1 MSSTNLPDEKQ
12 HKMAAFP
19 IDSMRR
25 RRAAIQQAIGF
36 LGVFAG
42 RMEACGQHPVTSSE
56 YPDFV
61 NELKAILD
69 AWPLSTVE
77 QLDGT
82 TPSEKHSVWIMRG
95 TTEKPAPQK
104 YEFDTLIELNAFLE
118 GVDQGNGWR
127 DFEQFD
133 TEEEAMTAYKKEP
146 DDTDNEGDP
155 DDVE

>member
-1 MSSTNLPDEKQ
+1 MSSTSSPDEK
-12 HKMAAFP
+12 HNKMAAFP

-25 RRAAIQQAIGF
+25 RRAAIQQAIGY

-42 RMEACGQHPVTSSE
+42 RMEACGQHPVTSNE

-61 NELKAILD
+61 NELKTILD

-77 QLDGT
+77 QLDGGET
-82 TPSEKHSVWIMRG
+82 SDKHSVWIMWG

-104 YEFDTLIELNAFLE
+104 YEFATLLELNAFLE
-118 GVDQGNGWR
+118 GVDQGNGWL

-133 TEEEAMTAYKKEP
+133 TEEEAMAAYKKES
-146 DDTDNEGDP
+146 DDPEEDDS

>member
-1 MSSTNLPDEKQ
+1 MG
-12 HKMAAFP
+12 AFP

-25 RRAAIQQAIGF
+25 RRAAIQQAIGY

-42 RMEACGQHPVTSSE
+42 RMEACGNHPVTSTE

-61 NELKAILD
+61 KELQTILD
-69 AWPLSTVE
+69 AWPLSKVE
-77 QLDGT
+77 QFEGDH
-82 TPSEKHSVWIMRG
+82 PPEKHSVWIMWG

-118 GVDQGNGWR
+118 GVDQGNGWL

-133 TEEEAMTAYKKEP
+133 TEEEAMAAYKKES
-146 DDTDNEGDP
+146 DDPEDE
-155 DDVE
+155 DDSDDGE